1 MTTFAAL
8 PDAQE
13 LEALTCAA
21 WTTYSD
27 ELRGLEGQAYA
38 DAEIAAWDRLQ
49 ADAARARGA
58 RARRCPRRADPGH
71 PARCRRRDLAVGCGL
86 RLRMPVSRGC

>member
-13 LEALTCAA
+13 LEALTCTA

-27 ELRGLEGQAYA
+27 ELRDVDGEAYA

-49 ADAARARGA
+49 AALRELE
-58 RARRCPRRADPGH
+58 PRR
-71 PARCRRRDLAVGCGL
+71 PALPTPR
-86 RLRMPVSRGC
+86 

>member
-27 ELRGLEGQAYA
+27 ELRELDGRAYA

-49 ADAARARGA
+49 AALRELEAAR
-58 RARRCPRRADPGH
+58 PGL
-71 PARCRRRDLAVGCGL
+71 PA
-86 RLRMPVSRGC
+86 SR

>member
-21 WTTYSD
+21 WMTYSE
-27 ELRGLEGQAYA
+27 ELRDLVGQAYA
-38 DAEIAAWDRLQ
+38 DAEPAAWDRLQ
-49 ADAARARGA
+49 ANLRELAARRPALPA
-58 RARRCPRRADPGH
+58 PR
-71 PARCRRRDLAVGCGL
+71 
-86 RLRMPVSRGC
+86 

>member
-1 MTTFAAL
+1 MTTFAAV

-27 ELRGLEGQAYA
+27 ELRGLSGQAYA
-38 DAEIAAWDRLQ
+38 DAETPAWDRLQ
-49 ADAARARGA
+49 ATLGELGA
-58 RARRCPRRADPGH
+58 LREELPAPR
-71 PARCRRRDLAVGCGL
+71 
-86 RLRMPVSRGC
+86 